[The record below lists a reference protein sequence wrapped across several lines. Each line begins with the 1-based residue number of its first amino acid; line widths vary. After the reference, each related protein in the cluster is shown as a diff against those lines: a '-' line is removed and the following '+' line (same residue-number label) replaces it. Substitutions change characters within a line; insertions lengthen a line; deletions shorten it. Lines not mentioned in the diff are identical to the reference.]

1 VKCIA
6 CCLSLFVGLFLS
18 IPQVT
23 NKKRKL
29 GLLGT
34 PREMWDF

>member
-1 VKCIA
+1 MCIT
-6 CCLSLFVGLFLS
+6 CCANLFDGLFLS

-23 NKKRKL
+23 EKEREL
-29 GLLGT
+29 DFMGT